1 LPGKNQD
8 VSVRKKMK
16 RIKAI
21 TYGILILVWIFLITA
36 TTGAYA
42 GSTQSNVSGSNTAI
56 EGNYTGGSTTYESGS
71 SSSTTSTTSST
82 SNIRSAPPTSSAP
95 GMNTSNN
102 CAMALSGGVQT
113 FSIGVSGG
121 KHVID
126 KTCELIV
133 LSRTLNSFGMKV
145 AAISL
150 LCQDERIFKAM
161 AVSGTPCP
169 ALDDNMVSKI
179 GKDAKK
185 LLAEKYNYEMPTYE
199 KWVEMEK
206 KRIKAEKKKI
216 ILPKKKPIKM
226 ENPPK

>member
-1 LPGKNQD
+1 
-8 VSVRKKMK
+8 MK
-16 RIKAI
+16 RVKVISYI
-21 TYGILILVWIFLITA
+21 VIILAWIFLITA
-36 TTGAYA
+36 TTAAFA
-42 GSTQSNVSGSNTAI
+42 GSTQTNTSGSNTAI

-71 SSSTTSTTSST
+71 ESTSTTNSTST

-206 KRIKAEKKKI
+206 KRIKAEKKRIKAEKKKI

>member
-1 LPGKNQD
+1 
-8 VSVRKKMK
+8 MK
-16 RIKAI
+16 RIKVI
-21 TYGILILVWIFLITA
+21 SYIVIILAWIFLITA
-36 TTGAYA
+36 TTAAFA

-71 SSSTTSTTSST
+71 SSSTTSTTNST

>member
-1 LPGKNQD
+1 MPGKNQD

-16 RIKAI
+16 RIKVI
-21 TYGILILVWIFLITA
+21 SYIVIILAWIFLITA
-36 TTGAYA
+36 TTAAFA
-42 GSTQSNVSGSNTAI
+42 GSTQTNVSGSNTAI

-71 SSSTTSTTSST
+71 SSSTTSTTNST